1 MLGINSFTKL
11 IKAGRLLPA
20 ICYSIVNF
28 CIKLRAFSVIT
39 SLLYSKRYSLVNAL
53 KAVVASA
60 IAYLVGHL
68 LGEWFNVT
76 QMYAW
81 IVITVLVVM
90 SSQPNLGGA
99 LEKAKMRFLGTLIG
113 ALCSIIV
120 ILIFPQ
126 ASIIQLV
133 LGLEIIAVGV
143 FTATNSSKYT
153 YAGVLGAVTVAI
165 ILFSSDV
172 SLATACYRTLEV
184 LIGVTIAIIVNRYFF
199 PIHAYKRIN
208 QSFCDAVNCIGSL
221 NSRLF
226 TGGDYDNVLVEI
238 FGHFSKQITL
248 QKEIMHEK
256 PTIDLKL
263 LKATTRHLRQLYRY
277 TSVIYD
283 YLETYPEKRQQF
295 EGNPAFKALYD
306 EINLVLNIL
315 ASSFKKNAFDKN
327 DYQRII
333 IKLESLLEAFSQSM
347 KIQSELRHASVVM
360 FSFKKLIDTL
370 RMIEQNQNLLSGKHY

>member
-1 MLGINSFTKL
+1 M
-11 IKAGRLLPA
+11 
-20 ICYSIVNF
+20 
-28 CIKLRAFSVIT
+28 IT
-39 SLLYSKRYSLVNAL
+39 NVLYSKRFSLINAL
-53 KAVVASA
+53 KAVIASA

-68 LGEWFNVT
+68 LGGWFNIS

-99 LEKAKMRFLGTLIG
+99 LEKAKMRFLGTLLG
-113 ALCSIIV
+113 ALCSIVV

-126 ASIIQLV
+126 MPIIQLI
-133 LGLEIIAVGV
+133 LGLGIIAVGV

-172 SLATACYRTLEV
+172 TLAAACYRTLEV
-184 LIGVTIAIIVNRYFF
+184 LIGITIAIIVNRYFF
-199 PIHAYKRIN
+199 PIHAYKRIH
-208 QSFCDAVNCIGSL
+208 QSFCDTVNCIGSL

-226 TGGDYDNVLVEI
+226 VGGDYDNVLVEI
-238 FGHFSKQITL
+238 FGHFSKQIAL

-256 PTIDLKL
+256 PNIDLKL

-283 YLETYPEKRQQF
+283 YVETYPEKREKFDQ
-295 EGNPAFKALYD
+295 NPAFRALYD
-306 EINLVLNIL
+306 EINHTFKALSI
-315 ASSFKKNAFDKN
+315 SFKKNFFDQN
-327 DYQRII
+327 DYQQII
-333 IKLESLLEAFSQSM
+333 VKLEGLLEAFGQSM
-347 KIQSELRHASVVM
+347 KIQSDLRHASVVM

-370 RMIEQNQNLLSGKHY
+370 RMIEQNQNLFNQM

>member
-1 MLGINSFTKL
+1 MTN
-11 IKAGRLLPA
+11 
-20 ICYSIVNF
+20 
-28 CIKLRAFSVIT
+28 
-39 SLLYSKRYSLVNAL
+39 LLYSKRYSLINAL

-68 LGEWFNVT
+68 LGEWLNVG

-113 ALCSIIV
+113 SICSIIV
-120 ILIFPQ
+120 ILIFPEM
-126 ASIIQLV
+126 SMVQLI
-133 LGLEIIAVGV
+133 LGLGIIAIGV

-153 YAGVLGAVTVAI
+153 YAGVLGSVTVAI

-184 LIGVTIAIIVNRYFF
+184 LIGITIAIIVNRYFF

-208 QSFCDAVNCIGSL
+208 QSFCDTVNCIASL

-226 TGGDYDNVLVEI
+226 AGGDYDDVLVEI
-238 FGHFSKQITL
+238 FGHFSKQIAL

-256 PTIDLKL
+256 PNIDLKV
-263 LKATTRHLRQLYRY
+263 LKVTTRHLRQLYRY

-283 YLETYPEKRQQF
+283 YIETYPEKREKFQQ
-295 EGNPAFKALYD
+295 NPAFKALYD
-306 EINLVLNIL
+306 EINHTFKVMSI
-315 ASSFKKNAFDKN
+315 SFKKNVFDQGE
-327 DYQRII
+327 YQKITT
-333 IKLESLLEAFSQSM
+333 KLEELLKTFSQSM
-347 KIQSELRHASVVM
+347 SIQSELRHASVVM
-360 FSFKKLIDTL
+360 FSFKKFIDTVQ
-370 RMIEQNQNLLSGKHY
+370 MIEENHNLLSEKRY